1 MSFFILTPEHIED
14 AASLFIEVFTGPPWF
29 DSYDSRS
36 QVTDLI
42 GNYLNCNYGLC
53 FGLKEQDTLTA
64 LALGMQKPWIRG
76 LEYYLD
82 EFCVKPSAQRQ
93 GKGSHFLK
101 LVDEA
106 IKERGMNAILLNTQ
120 RGYPAESFYLK
131 NGFKEATGLI
141 TLYR

>member
-1 MSFFILTPEHIED
+1 MSFFILTSEHIED
-14 AASLFIEVFTGPPWF
+14 AASLFIEVFSGPPWF

-36 QVTDLI
+36 QVTELI
-42 GNYLNCNYGLC
+42 GNYGLC
-53 FGLKEQDTLTA
+53 FGLKEKDTLTA

-93 GKGSHFLK
+93 GKGSLFLK

-106 IKERGMNAILLNTQ
+106 IKKRGMNAILLNTQ

-131 NGFKEATGLI
+131 NGFKESTGLI